1 MMGFYNAR
9 SIACLEMVGMNYFA
23 EDFIDEIKEK
33 SDIVQIVSEYV
44 DLHRAGTN
52 FKARCPFHGEKT
64 PSFIV
69 SPSKQMYKCFGCGEG
84 GDVIKFVMKMENVEF
99 KEALEILAK
108 KAGIEIVREIDP
120 EMNEKINQR
129 KRYEHIN
136 VEAARYFFKLLWTG
150 KNQAQEYL
158 SKRGLDSKTIRIFGL
173 GYSGDAWDNLAKHLL
188 GMGYS
193 EEDLLKAGLVTEK
206 KSKDGIRDRFVNRVM
221 FPIFDHT
228 GNVIG
233 FGGRVLDNS
242 LPKYLN
248 SPETVTFSKSKNLYA
263 INFAKKS
270 IASREIPLII
280 VEGYMDVIALH
291 QYGIKN
297 AVAPLGTALTAD
309 QAGLV
314 KRFTDK
320 VIIAFDSDEA
330 GVAATLRGID
340 ILSSKGI
347 DVKVLDLAGSKDPDD
362 FIRKNGA
369 DSFHKAIETAMP
381 FVQFKIDEI
390 KRANDIETDEG
401 KINFCKEVSKILKD
415 LDSPVEVEHYLK
427 KVSSET
433 GISVS
438 ALGKQVYGKYF
449 STKQFNVVAVEKA
462 KTSDRLDTIKDG
474 LDIAEKKLLCIA
486 AQKESL
492 KAEIIAKLEVEDFQS
507 GLNRDIFEKIKNKIA
522 LDDIEAEAMSLGG
535 EVSTDENELESLIR
549 RVKKNSLKKQSE
561 RLKEIQQHLQL
572 QLGSGYC
579 EEKEKELLKIG
590 MQILGIE
597 NELRKY

>member
-1 MMGFYNAR
+1 M
-9 SIACLEMVGMNYFA
+9 GMNYFA
-23 EDFIDEIKEK
+23 EDFIDEIKER
-33 SDIVQIVSEYV
+33 SDIVQIISEYV

-99 KEALEILAK
+99 KEALEMLAK

-120 EMNEKINQR
+120 EMSEKINQR

-136 VEAARYFFKLLWTG
+136 VEAARYFFMLLWNG
-150 KNQAQEYL
+150 KNKAQAYL
-158 SKRGLDSKTIRIFGL
+158 SKRGLDPKTIKIFGL
-173 GYSGDAWDNLAKHLL
+173 GYSGDAWDNLTKHLL
-188 GMGYS
+188 GLGYS
-193 EEDLLKAGLVTEK
+193 KEDLLNAGLATEK
-206 KSKDGIRDRFVNRVM
+206 KSGDGIRDRFVNRIM

-233 FGGRVLDNS
+233 FGGRVLDES

-248 SPETVTFSKSKNLYA
+248 SPETITFSKSKNLYA
-263 INFAKKS
+263 INFAKKN
-270 IASREIPLII
+270 ITSREKPLII
-280 VEGYMDVIALH
+280 VEGYMDVISLY
-291 QYGIKN
+291 QYGVQN
-297 AVAPLGTALTAD
+297 VVAPLGTALTMD

-320 VIIAFDSDEA
+320 AVIAFDSDRA
-330 GVAATLRGID
+330 GIAATLRGID
-340 ILSSKGI
+340 ILSSKDI
-347 DVKVLDLAGSKDPDD
+347 DVKVLDLSGSKDPDEY
-362 FIRKNGA
+362 IRKNGA
-369 DSFHKAIETAMP
+369 DSFQRALETAVSS
-381 FVQFKIDEI
+381 VQFKIDEI
-390 KRANDIETDEG
+390 KREHNIHTDEG
-401 KINFCKEVSKILKD
+401 NINFCKEVSKILKD
-415 LDSPVEVEHYLK
+415 LDSPVEAEYYIK
-427 KVSSET
+427 KISNET

-449 STKQFNVVAVEKA
+449 STRQFNVVPAEKV
-462 KTSDRLDTIKDG
+462 KSSVKLDAIKDG
-474 LDIAEKKLLCIA
+474 LDIAEKKLLWMA
-486 AQKESL
+486 VKKESL
-492 KAEIIAKLEVEDFQS
+492 KPVIMAKLEGEDFQN
-507 GLNRDIFEKIKNKIA
+507 GLNRDIFEKIKIAAA
-522 LDDIEAEAMSLGG
+522 LDEHEVEALSFGG
-535 EVSTDENELESLIR
+535 EGPVDEQELESLIS

-561 RLKEIQQHLQL
+561 RLKEIQKHLQL
-572 QLGSGYC
+572 QLDSGYC

>member
-1 MMGFYNAR
+1 
-9 SIACLEMVGMNYFA
+9 MNYFA